1 MIEWLWPLAFL
12 LVPAPILVRWLI
24 KASKKK
30 QPALTVPSLEGFSGL
45 STSESFSATLST
57 VKLIILWLAWI
68 LLIAAVAR
76 PQWVGEMVSLP
87 TTGRD
92 LMLAI
97 DISGSMATE
106 DMQVN
111 NDYVDRLSVV
121 KAVIS
126 QFLDARK
133 GDRVGLVLFGTN
145 AYVQA
150 PLTFDLKSVKK
161 LMIEAPVG
169 IAGGKTAIGDAI
181 GLTVKRLRER
191 QNEEKVVILLTD
203 GANNV
208 GEIPPIKAA
217 ELASVD
223 GIKIYTIG
231 VGAEEM
237 RVPSLFGSLA
247 GRTTNPSADLDEET
261 LSKIAEA
268 TQGRYFR
275 AKNTNTLAQIYELI
289 DKLEPIE
296 QEPETYRPFQ
306 VLYYWPLGISLC
318 LFLSLLLI
326 DAVRPSN
333 A

>member
-12 LVPAPILVRWLI
+12 LVPTPILVRWLI

-45 STSESFSATLST
+45 STNESFSATLST

-121 KAVIS
+121 KTVIS

-275 AKNTNTLAQIYELI
+275 AKDTNTLAQIYELI

-306 VLYYWPLGISLC
+306 VLYYWPLGVSLC

-326 DAVRPSN
+326 DAFRPSN

>member
-12 LVPAPILVRWLI
+12 LTPAPILVRWLI
-24 KASKKK
+24 KASRKK

-45 STSESFSATLST
+45 SSNESFSATLST

>member
-45 STSESFSATLST
+45 STNESFNATLST
-57 VKLIILWLAWI
+57 VKIIILWLAWI

-275 AKNTNTLAQIYELI
+275 AKDTNTLAQIYELI
-289 DKLEPIE
+289 DQLEPIE

>member
-24 KASKKK
+24 KANKKK
-30 QPALTVPSLEGFSGL
+30 QPALTVPSLEGFSEL
-45 STSESFSATLST
+45 STNESFSATLST
-57 VKLIILWLAWI
+57 VKIIILWLAWI

-237 RVPSLFGSLA
+237 RVPSLFGTLA

-275 AKNTNTLAQIYELI
+275 AKDTNTLAQIYELI

>member
-1 MIEWLWPLAFL
+1 MIEWLWPLVFL

-45 STSESFSATLST
+45 TANESFSATLST

-111 NDYVDRLSVV
+111 NDYADRLSVV

-145 AYVQA
+145 AYIQA

-237 RVPSLFGSLA
+237 RVPSLLGSLA

>member
-1 MIEWLWPLAFL
+1 MIEWLWPLAL
-12 LVPAPILVRWLI
+12 LLIPCPILIRWLV
-24 KASKKK
+24 KAKKNK
-30 QPALTVPSLEGFSGL
+30 QAALTVPSLRGFSAL
-45 STSESFSATLST
+45 SSETSFNASLNTL
-57 VKLIILWLAWI
+57 KLIILWLAWI
-68 LLIAAVAR
+68 AAILAAAR
-76 PQWVGEMVSLP
+76 PQWIGEMVSLP

-111 NDYVDRLSVV
+111 GDYVDRLSVV
-121 KAVIS
+121 KSVIS
-126 QFLDARK
+126 QFLDARQ

-161 LMIEAPVG
+161 LLIEAPVG

-191 QNEEKVVILLTD
+191 QHEEKIVILLTD

-223 GIKIYTIG
+223 DIKIYTIG

-261 LSKIAEA
+261 LEKIAQA
-268 TQGRYFR
+268 TTGRYFR
-275 AKNTNTLAQIYELI
+275 AKDTNTLLEIYEII

-306 VLYYWPLGISLC
+306 VLYYWPLGISLV
-318 LFLSLLLI
+318 LMLSLLLLDI
-326 DAVRPSN
+326 VRPSD

>member
-12 LVPAPILVRWLI
+12 LTPAPILVRWLI
-24 KASKKK
+24 KASRKK

-45 STSESFSATLST
+45 SSNESFSATLST

-111 NDYVDRLSVV
+111 NEYVDRLSVV

-275 AKNTNTLAQIYELI
+275 AKDTNTLAQIYELI

-326 DAVRPSN
+326 DAARPSN

>member
-12 LVPAPILVRWLI
+12 LTPAPILVRWLI
-24 KASKKK
+24 KASRKK

-45 STSESFSATLST
+45 SSNESFSATLGT

-111 NDYVDRLSVV
+111 NEYVDRLSVV

-275 AKNTNTLAQIYELI
+275 AKDTNTLAQIYELI

>member
-12 LVPAPILVRWLI
+12 LTPAPILVRWLI
-24 KASKKK
+24 KASRKK

-45 STSESFSATLST
+45 SSNESFSATLST

-191 QNEEKVVILLTD
+191 KNEEKVVILLTD

-275 AKNTNTLAQIYELI
+275 AKDTNTLAQIYELI
-289 DKLEPIE
+289 DQLEPIE

>member
-45 STSESFSATLST
+45 SANESFSATLST

-231 VGAEEM
+231 VGAEEI

-275 AKNTNTLAQIYELI
+275 AKDTNTLAQIYELI

>member
-24 KASKKK
+24 KANKKK
-30 QPALTVPSLEGFSGL
+30 QPALTVPSLEGFSEL
-45 STSESFSATLST
+45 STNESFSATLST
-57 VKLIILWLAWI
+57 VKIIILWLAWI

-275 AKNTNTLAQIYELI
+275 AKDTNTLAQIYELI

>member
-45 STSESFSATLST
+45 STNESFSATLST

-126 QFLDARK
+126 QFLDTRK

-261 LSKIAEA
+261 LSKIAQA

-275 AKNTNTLAQIYELI
+275 AKDTNTLAQIYELI

>member
-45 STSESFSATLST
+45 STNESFSATLST

-111 NDYVDRLSVV
+111 NEYVDRLSVV

-275 AKNTNTLAQIYELI
+275 AKDTNTLAQIYELI

-318 LFLSLLLI
+318 LFLLLLLI

>member
-12 LVPAPILVRWLI
+12 LTPAPILVRWLI
-24 KASKKK
+24 KASRKK

-45 STSESFSATLST
+45 SSNESFSATLST

-275 AKNTNTLAQIYELI
+275 AKDTNTLAQIYELI

>member
-12 LVPAPILVRWLI
+12 LTPAPILVRWLI
-24 KASKKK
+24 KASRKK

-45 STSESFSATLST
+45 SSNESFSATLST

-111 NDYVDRLSVV
+111 NEYVDRLSVV

-275 AKNTNTLAQIYELI
+275 AKDTNTLAQIYELI

-296 QEPETYRPFQ
+296 QEPETFRPFQ

>member
-1 MIEWLWPLAFL
+1 MALGL
-12 LVPAPILVRWLI
+12 PASPSPNPGEMAN
-24 KASKKK
+24 KSEQKK

-45 STSESFSATLST
+45 SSNESFSATLST

-275 AKNTNTLAQIYELI
+275 AKDTNTLAQIYELI

>member
-12 LVPAPILVRWLI
+12 LVPTPILVRWLI
-24 KASKKK
+24 KASRKK
-30 QPALTVPSLEGFSGL
+30 QPALTVPTLDGFNEL
-45 STSESFSATLST
+45 STEESFSATLNT
-57 VKLIILWLAWI
+57 MKLIILWLAWI
-68 LLIAAVAR
+68 LVIAAVAR

-111 NDYVDRLSVV
+111 DDYVDRLSVV

-191 QNEEKVVILLTD
+191 QNEEKIVILLTD

-261 LSKIAEA
+261 LLKIAEA

-275 AKNTNTLAQIYELI
+275 AKDTNTLAQIYELI

-326 DAVRPSN
+326 DALRPSN

>member
-12 LVPAPILVRWLI
+12 LTPAPILVRWLI
-24 KASKKK
+24 KASRKK

-45 STSESFSATLST
+45 SSNESFSATLST

-111 NDYVDRLSVV
+111 NEYVDRLSVV

-275 AKNTNTLAQIYELI
+275 AKDTNTLAQIYELI

-326 DAVRPSN
+326 DAFRPSN

>member
-1 MIEWLWPLAFL
+1 MIEWLRPLAFL
-12 LVPAPILVRWLI
+12 LTPAPILVRWLI
-24 KASKKK
+24 KASRKK

-45 STSESFSATLST
+45 SSNESFSATLST

-275 AKNTNTLAQIYELI
+275 AKDTNTLAQIYELI
-289 DKLEPIE
+289 DQLEPIE

>member
-24 KASKKK
+24 KANKKK
-30 QPALTVPSLEGFSGL
+30 QPALTVPSLEGFSEL
-45 STSESFSATLST
+45 STIESFSTTLST
-57 VKLIILWLAWI
+57 VKIIILWLAWI

-275 AKNTNTLAQIYELI
+275 AKDTNTLAQIYELI

-306 VLYYWPLGISLC
+306 VLYYWPLGVSLC

>member
-12 LVPAPILVRWLI
+12 LVPVPILVRWLI

-30 QPALTVPSLEGFSGL
+30 QPALTVPSLEGFNGL
-45 STSESFSATLST
+45 STNESFSATLST

-76 PQWVGEMVSLP
+76 PQWIGEMVSLP

-275 AKNTNTLAQIYELI
+275 AKDTNTLAQIYELI

>member
-1 MIEWLWPLAFL
+1 MAFL
-12 LVPAPILVRWLI
+12 LVPVPILVRWLI

-45 STSESFSATLST
+45 STNESFSATLST

-275 AKNTNTLAQIYELI
+275 AKDTNTLAQIYELI

>member
-24 KASKKK
+24 KANKKK

-45 STSESFSATLST
+45 SSNESFSATLST

-275 AKNTNTLAQIYELI
+275 AKDTNTLAQIYELI

>member
-12 LVPAPILVRWLI
+12 LAPAPILVRWLM

-45 STSESFSATLST
+45 STNESFSATLSM

-111 NDYVDRLSVV
+111 NDYLDRLAVV

-275 AKNTNTLAQIYELI
+275 AKDTNTLAQIYELI

-318 LFLSLLLI
+318 LFLLLLLI

-333 A
+333 G

>member
-1 MIEWLWPLAFL
+1 MIEWLWPLALL

-30 QPALTVPSLEGFSGL
+30 QPALTVPSLGGFSGL
-45 STSESFSATLST
+45 STNESFSATLST

-237 RVPSLFGSLA
+237 RVPSLFGSLT

-275 AKNTNTLAQIYELI
+275 AKDTNTLAQIYELI

-306 VLYYWPLGISLC
+306 VLYYWPLGVSLC

>member
-1 MIEWLWPLAFL
+1 MIEWLWPLVFL

-45 STSESFSATLST
+45 SANESFSATLST
-57 VKLIILWLAWI
+57 IKLMILWLAWI

-275 AKNTNTLAQIYELI
+275 AKDTNTLAQIYELI

>member
-12 LVPAPILVRWLI
+12 LTPAPILVRWLI
-24 KASKKK
+24 KASRKK

-45 STSESFSATLST
+45 SSNESFNATLST

-111 NDYVDRLSVV
+111 NEYVDRLSVV

-275 AKNTNTLAQIYELI
+275 AKDTNTLAQIYELI

>member
-45 STSESFSATLST
+45 STNESFSATLST

-121 KAVIS
+121 KTVIS

-275 AKNTNTLAQIYELI
+275 AKDTNTLAQIYELI

-326 DAVRPSN
+326 DAFRPSN

>member
-24 KASKKK
+24 KASRKK

-45 STSESFSATLST
+45 SSNESFSATLST

-111 NDYVDRLSVV
+111 NEYVDRLSVV

-275 AKNTNTLAQIYELI
+275 AKDTNTLAQIYELI

>member
-12 LVPAPILVRWLI
+12 LTPAPILVRWLM
-24 KASKKK
+24 KASRKK

-45 STSESFSATLST
+45 SSNESFSATLST

-111 NDYVDRLSVV
+111 NEYVDRLSVV

-275 AKNTNTLAQIYELI
+275 AKDTNTLAQIYELI

>member
-12 LVPAPILVRWLI
+12 LTPAPILVRWLI
-24 KASKKK
+24 KASRKK

-45 STSESFSATLST
+45 SSNESFSATLST

-275 AKNTNTLAQIYELI
+275 AKDTNTLAQIYELI
-289 DKLEPIE
+289 DQLEPIE

>member
-24 KASKKK
+24 KPSKKK

-45 STSESFSATLST
+45 SSNESFSATLST
-57 VKLIILWLAWI
+57 VKIIILWLAWI

-275 AKNTNTLAQIYELI
+275 AKDTNTLAQIYELI

-326 DAVRPSN
+326 DAARPSN

>member
-12 LVPAPILVRWLI
+12 LVPTPILVRWLI
-24 KASKKK
+24 KASRKK
-30 QPALTVPSLEGFSGL
+30 QPALTVPTLDGFNEL
-45 STSESFSATLST
+45 STEESFSATLNT
-57 VKLIILWLAWI
+57 MKLIILWLAWI
-68 LLIAAVAR
+68 LVIAAVAR

-106 DMQVN
+106 DMQVKD
-111 NDYVDRLSVV
+111 DYVDRLSVV

-191 QNEEKVVILLTD
+191 QNEEKIVILLTD

-237 RVPSLFGSLA
+237 RVPSLFGSLT

-261 LSKIAEA
+261 LLKIAEA

-275 AKNTNTLAQIYELI
+275 AKDTNTLAQIYELI

-326 DAVRPSN
+326 DALRPSN

>member
-45 STSESFSATLST
+45 STNESFSATLST

-191 QNEEKVVILLTD
+191 QSEEKVVILLTD

-261 LSKIAEA
+261 LSKIAAA

-275 AKNTNTLAQIYELI
+275 AKDTNTLAQIYELI

-318 LFLSLLLI
+318 LFISLLLI

>member
-1 MIEWLWPLAFL
+1 M
-12 LVPAPILVRWLI
+12 
-24 KASKKK
+24 
-30 QPALTVPSLEGFSGL
+30 PSLRGFSEL
-45 STSESFSATLST
+45 SSDTSFNASLST
-57 VKLIILWLAWI
+57 VKLIILWMAWI
-68 LLIAAVAR
+68 SVILAAAR
-76 PQWVGEMVSLP
+76 PQWIGEMVSLP

-111 NDYVDRLSVV
+111 SDYVDRLSVV
-121 KAVIS
+121 KSVIS
-126 QFLDARK
+126 QFLEARK

-161 LMIEAPVG
+161 LLIEAPVG

-191 QNEEKVVILLTD
+191 ENEEKIVILLTD

-223 GIKIYTIG
+223 DIKIYTIG

-261 LSKIAEA
+261 LKRIAQAA
-268 TQGRYFR
+268 TGRYFR
-275 AKNTNTLAQIYELI
+275 AKDTNTLAKIYEII

-306 VLYYWPLGISLC
+306 VLYYWPLAISLI
-318 LFLSLLLI
+318 LMLSLLILDI
-326 DAVRPSN
+326 IRPSD